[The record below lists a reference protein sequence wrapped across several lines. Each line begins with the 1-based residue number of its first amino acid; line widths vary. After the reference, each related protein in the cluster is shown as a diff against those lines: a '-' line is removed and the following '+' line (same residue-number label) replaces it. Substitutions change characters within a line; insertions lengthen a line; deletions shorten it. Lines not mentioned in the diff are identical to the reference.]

1 MSGRKNILITLGFGL
16 FVGLTAS
23 GGCVLLVSRYY
34 SRLLFDLLNALC
46 GEIVEREPETRK
58 IISVVL
64 KEYVGG
70 KADGTAETDMLS
82 ELGYCI
88 SDFSGSV

>member
-46 GEIVEREPETRK
+46 EAAAAREPEPQLPSHTRL
-58 IISVVL
+58 SA
-64 KEYVGG
+64 VGTFTRG
-70 KADGTAETDMLS
+70 VMAPFALS
-82 ELGYCI
+82 RKMTP
-88 SDFSGSV
+88 